1 MYGSRCHFDETARPK
16 SNRAAVLKPQTDRI
30 VLSRPYVYDYVE
42 TREPPDQHAAFN
54 LRRARK
60 GYAVDFDHRFPLT
73 ASTLALPHGG
83 VTARVGTHAQGR
95 SGAQPRQPVALRV
108 GPYAW

>member
-54 LRRARK
+54 LRRAS
-60 GYAVDFDHRFPLT
+60 V
-73 ASTLALPHGG
+73 
-83 VTARVGTHAQGR
+83 ARAKIV
-95 SGAQPRQPVALRV
+95 P
-108 GPYAW
+108 